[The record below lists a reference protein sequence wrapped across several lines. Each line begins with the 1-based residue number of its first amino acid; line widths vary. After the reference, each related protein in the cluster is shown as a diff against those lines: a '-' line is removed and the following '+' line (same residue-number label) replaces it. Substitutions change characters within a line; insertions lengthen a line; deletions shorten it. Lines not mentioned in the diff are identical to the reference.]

1 MTSLIACLSSG
12 KGTWAH
18 VDKLIEEQEWDNIF
32 LITNEFGIK
41 NFKPGTQTQSDSSPK
56 KVEYVVIDSNKFLS
70 EITEDIKKQL
80 ENKIADTEVALNLI
94 SGTGKEHMAILSAV
108 LKLGLGIRLTA
119 LTPDGVKE
127 I

>member
-18 VDKLIEEQEWDNIF
+18 LSKVIEGQEWDNIF
-32 LITNEFGIK
+32 LITDDFGVK
-41 NFKPGTQTQSDSSPK
+41 NFSTEK
-56 KVEYVVIDSNKFLS
+56 KVEYIIIDSNKFLS
-70 EITEDIKKQL
+70 EIIKDIQAQL

-108 LKLGLGIRLTA
+108 LKLGLGIRQVA

-127 I
+127 V